1 MENTNNVA
9 RNPLSKFFRQPAIYL
24 KLPSNGQFWPDN
36 ALDLPVT
43 GEIPVY
49 PMTAKDE
56 VTLRT
61 PDALMNGAGVVDVIH
76 SCCPNIVDAWKMP
89 SVDVDAVLIA
99 VRIASYGNEMAVD
112 TACPHCGAE
121 NSHALDLSVSLGSIT
136 CPDYNTRI
144 NVPAVSGM
152 QIKVKP
158 QAYFGVNRKNTIAFE
173 EQRLLNALEKS
184 DDADEKRVTE
194 IGDSMSRLIQ
204 ISIDTVTDS
213 TEYIE
218 LEDGSRVAEKE
229 FINEFYS
236 NANGNIVRAVQE
248 QLTAINNQG
257 AVKDQTAKCTSC
269 EKTFGVPLMFDYA
282 NFFAIGS

>member
-1 MENTNNVA
+1 MENTGNIS

-24 KLPSNGQFWPDN
+24 KLPSNGQFWPDGT
-36 ALDLPVT
+36 LDLPVT

-99 VRIASYGNEMAVD
+99 VRIASYGNEMPVD
-112 TACPHCGAE
+112 TTCPHCGSE
-121 NSHALDLSVSLGSIT
+121 NSHSIDLSISLSSIS
-136 CPDYNTRI
+136 CPDYSKRI
-144 NVPAVSGM
+144 DVPDM
-152 QIKVKP
+152 QVKVKP

-184 DDADEKRVTE
+184 DNDPEKRVAE
-194 IGDSMSRLIQ
+194 IGDSMTRLIQ

-218 LEDGSRVAEKE
+218 LTDGTRVAEKE
-229 FINEFYS
+229 FINEFYN
-236 NANGNIVRAVQE
+236 NADGSVVRTVQE
-248 QLTAINNQG
+248 QLTEINNQG
-257 AVKDQTAKCTSC
+257 AVKDQSARCTTC
-269 EKTFGVPLMFDYA
+269 DKTFGVPLMFDYA